1 MKLFLDCIPCYI
13 KQAINALGM
22 LGVDEKEKEDVIKE
36 ILEVISN
43 FKFYKKSYLLYAD
56 IQKIIKK
63 IAPKND
69 PYKKI
74 KENFNKM
81 CLGISSDLIGMIK
94 DSNKPFETSLR
105 TALAGNIIDI
115 MQGKELSEEVI
126 RKAINKA
133 LNQNIDKNKIR
144 LLRENISNSKKILYI
159 GDNAGEI
166 VFDKIF
172 IQQFLDDKVTFVV
185 RGGPTLND
193 VTLEDADA
201 VGMTNHVKVI
211 TTGLD
216 MPGVFLP
223 MCSKEFL
230 NEYKKSDLIIAK
242 GQGNLEALIDEKKNI
257 FFLLKIKC
265 KVIAGVFNHRYKV
278 GDVVVENITQQII

>member
-1 MKLFLDCIPCYI
+1 LGVEKVKLFLDCIPL
-13 KQAINALGM
+13 KQAFNALEM
-22 LGVDEKEKEDVIKE
+22 LGIDGKEKEDVIKK

-43 FKFYKKSYLLYAD
+43 FKFYKKNYLLYAD

-74 KENFNKM
+74 KESFNKM
-81 CLGISSDLIGMIK
+81 CLGITSDLIGMIK
-94 DSNKPFETSLR
+94 DSNESFETSLR
-105 TALAGNIIDI
+105 IALAGNIIDI
-115 MQGKELSEEVI
+115 MQGNELSEEIV
-126 RKAINKA
+126 RKAINEA

-172 IQQFLDDKVTFVV
+172 IQQFLNDKVTFVV

-201 VGMTNHVKVI
+201 VGMTDHVKVI

-216 MPGVFLP
+216 MPGAFLP
-223 MCSKEFL
+223 ICSKEFL
-230 NEYKKSDLIIAK
+230 DEYEKSDLIIAK

-265 KVIAGVFNHRYKV
+265 KVIAGVFNHKYKV
-278 GDVVVENITQQII
+278 GDIVVENIIQ